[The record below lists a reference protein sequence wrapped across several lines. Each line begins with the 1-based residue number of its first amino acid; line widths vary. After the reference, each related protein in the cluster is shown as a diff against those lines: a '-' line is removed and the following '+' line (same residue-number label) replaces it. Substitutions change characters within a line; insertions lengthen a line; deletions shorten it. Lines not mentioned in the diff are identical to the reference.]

1 MFRCGTASAKQ
12 HHQPFRTNIFNAGV
26 AYSIGPEFA
35 PPKTIQRW
43 PGKLGHEL
51 RNKVDT
57 SVSYDIHTSQI
68 TSWGFLCNP
77 DDERF
82 EYNALF
88 KLYLDPEFKDAN
100 IEDAP
105 TVAEAQ
111 AWYRDYLAC
120 LYRYITRYFEDLMP
134 RFDTKKI
141 E

>member
-1 MFRCGTASAKQ
+1 
-12 HHQPFRTNIFNAGV
+12 
-26 AYSIGPEFA
+26 
-35 PPKTIQRW
+35 
-43 PGKLGHEL
+43 
-51 RNKVDT
+51 
-57 SVSYDIHTSQI
+57 VSYDIHTSQI

-111 AWYRDYLAC
+111 AWYRDYLGC

-141 E
+141 EYVSHHSYRSCGRVR